1 MAITINQQPKAFT
14 PSDNPI
20 VWTFSSNQTAQPNFV
35 YVVKVY
41 INDSLISNELVFP
54 DNGIYGR
61 YDASNHAS
69 NYCNLPTIGS
79 AIVADAA
86 NYCKVRITIVERYG
100 ATPADAA
107 SVVGTNKI
115 AWKAK
120 MFDTDFINWNPTP
133 YTYGS
138 GALWL
143 TNYPDYPSVRLED
156 ESIRLM
162 LINNLN
168 NITLTIYLYDANGDE
183 INNDV
188 IVSGVGSSFLI
199 SILELSPANIISLSG
214 LTASDFEL
222 SAYYEISIPT
232 SVAPQRINIDK
243 SVVYPTY
250 KRLHAIT
257 QWGGIEA
264 VSFGLIS
271 RKKGKIES
279 KSYIRGLGNWNGSA
293 FEFTEAQGR
302 NIDYAKTIE
311 REMICV
317 SDWLPESLQNWLIYN
332 IIASPAVFV
341 EETSGLVRRAVKSRT
356 VEEFIKDN
364 DMIFLEE
371 VTVTLPTYNSMI
383 L

>member
-1 MAITINQQPKAFT
+1 MAITINQQPKSFT

-41 INDSLISNELVFP
+41 INDTLISNELVFP

-100 ATPADAA
+100 ATPTDGA
-107 SVVGTNKI
+107 SVVGTNRI

-156 ESIRLM
+156 ETVRLM

-183 INNDV
+183 VNNDV
-188 IVSGVGSSFLI
+188 IVSGVGSAFLI
-199 SILELSPANIISLSG
+199 SILELSPANIISLTG
-214 LTASDFEL
+214 LTTGDFEA
-222 SAYYEISIPT
+222 SAYYEVSIPSSVAAQRISI
-232 SVAPQRINIDK
+232 NK
-243 SVVYPTY
+243 SLVYPIL
-250 KRLHAIT
+250 RLSDHPPERADRLYGEAD
-257 QWGGIEA
+257 GGGGE
-264 VSFGLIS
+264 GLHPVGE
-271 RKKGKIES
+271 RAGRDQ
-279 KSYIRGLGNWNGSA
+279 YGLRGLG
-293 FEFTEAQGR
+293 GR
-302 NIDYAKTIE
+302 GAGDDLLLQPRDQPQAGRDLLPGGLRAAGGDRQYVPGRPGAGQHRPRPGGLLPVDPGRRPRRLPDPGPGRGLGPGTG
-311 REMICV
+311 R
-317 SDWLPESLQNWLIYN
+317 SDLPRL
-332 IIASPAVFV
+332 
-341 EETSGLVRRAVKSRT
+341 
-356 VEEFIKDN
+356 
-364 DMIFLEE
+364 
-371 VTVTLPTYNSMI
+371 
-383 L
+383 